1 MFREFTPMAT
11 QTIRKTRSATERP
24 PRKSSKAAWGGV
36 GSDAVA
42 KATGRSWDEW
52 CKVLDKDGAAKLPH
66 KEIAEHVHAKYNV
79 GDWWS
84 QMVTVGYEQARGL
97 RAKHQKADGFSA
109 SASRVFSAPMVAV
122 FKAVSDVKQRS
133 RWLPD
138 ELTVTK
144 ATPGKS
150 VRIAWNDGTRVA
162 VGFYDKTGKGG
173 SKKTQITFQ
182 HDKLKNAA
190 AVART
195 KRFWASRLDALGEV
209 LEG

>member
-1 MFREFTPMAT
+1 MAT
-11 QTIRKTRSATERP
+11 KTVGRKRVPSAP
-24 PRKSSKAAWGGV
+24 SPAGSSSSSWGGI
-36 GSDAVA
+36 SSEAVA
-42 KATGRSWDEW
+42 QATGRSWDQW
-52 CKVLDKDGAAKLPH
+52 CRVLDKDGAAKLAH
-66 KEIAEHVHAKYNV
+66 KDIAEHIRAKYAI
-79 GDWWS
+79 GDWWC

-109 SASRVFSAPMVAV
+109 SVSRTLAAPMAKV
-122 FKAVSDVKQRS
+122 FKAVSDAAKRR

-173 SKKTQITFQ
+173 ARTQITFQ

-190 AVART
+190 AVA
-195 KRFWASRLDALGEV
+195 KAKKFWAGRLDALGEV